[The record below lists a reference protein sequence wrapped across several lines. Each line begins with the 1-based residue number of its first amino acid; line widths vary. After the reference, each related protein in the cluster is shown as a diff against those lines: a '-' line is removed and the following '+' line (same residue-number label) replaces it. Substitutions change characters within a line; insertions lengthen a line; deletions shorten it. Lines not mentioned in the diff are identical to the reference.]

1 MICCP
6 AESYKKPLL
15 NLDPK
20 RAELYE
26 TCQRLGV
33 GITVMKAFG
42 GGDLLSEYSP
52 AGKALTAVQC
62 LHYALTRPAV
72 AAIMSGAR
80 TMEEL
85 KASLDYEK
93 ASEAEKDYAEV
104 FASFP
109 KISWEGHCM
118 YCGHCAPCPKGID
131 VANVTKFLNLAK
143 AQGEVPETVRE
154 HYAALEAHAGDCIAC
169 GACAKRCPFAV
180 DPVANM
186 REAKEVF
193 GY

>member
-1 MICCP
+1 M
-6 AESYKKPLL
+6 L

-72 AAIMSGAR
+72 AAVMSGAR

-109 KISWEGHCM
+109 KISWKGHCM

-154 HYAALEAHAGDCIAC
+154 HYAALKATQATVLPAAPALNAAPLQLTPLRICVKRRKFLGIKNFK
-169 GACAKRCPFAV
+169 AK
-180 DPVANM
+180 
-186 REAKEVF
+186 
-193 GY
+193 

>member
-1 MICCP
+1 MFSVNPCYDLLP
-6 AESYKKPLL
+6 GTDDVEKLWAEESYKKPLL

-72 AAIMSGAR
+72 AAVMSGAR

-85 KASLDYEK
+85 KSL
-93 ASEAEKDYAEV
+93 A
-104 FASFP
+104 
-109 KISWEGHCM
+109 
-118 YCGHCAPCPKGID
+118 
-131 VANVTKFLNLAK
+131 
-143 AQGEVPETVRE
+143 
-154 HYAALEAHAGDCIAC
+154 
-169 GACAKRCPFAV
+169 
-180 DPVANM
+180 
-186 REAKEVF
+186 
-193 GY
+193 